1 MLQIYMMFV
10 KNANQIIP
18 DSRIKNLFYIYLLSL
33 APFLIDVAINPCG
46 DYCSLFGDIYRHS
59 PNMRFYSIR

>member
-1 MLQIYMMFV
+1 MLQIYVMFV

-33 APFLIDVAINPCG
+33 A
-46 DYCSLFGDIYRHS
+46 LF
-59 PNMRFYSIR
+59 